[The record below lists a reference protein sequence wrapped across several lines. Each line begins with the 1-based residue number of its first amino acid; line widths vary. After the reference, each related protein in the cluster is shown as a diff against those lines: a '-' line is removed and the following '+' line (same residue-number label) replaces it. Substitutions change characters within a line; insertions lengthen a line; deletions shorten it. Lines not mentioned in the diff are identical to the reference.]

1 MNPIIAAV
9 SPGNMTIRRRILVGF
24 GSVIALLFLAGAYGT
39 VVLRRAHRDLQTNT
53 RNVIAV
59 KNQLFASQ
67 EASRQYVVLA
77 QNDLLRGGSRYVAR
91 MDSAGNLADSLRT
104 QLSVGDAMSDA
115 QRARL
120 GQIAS
125 LQGRIGT
132 RLAIARAYIDIGEPV
147 SAATQT
153 DLSAVLLDSLFNESR
168 AVIDAEDARAGA
180 MMREASTRV
189 GRQQLF
195 VGILLAVGLA
205 AAIAVGLL
213 TLRAVTR
220 PLDGLTAAARR
231 LGDGNLQELPESNG
245 LDEEYRVLA
254 QALADTTTRLALLV
268 REIQSEA
275 QDVSSSAEALTT
287 ASEAAAMSTNRM
299 SGTMIE
305 VTQAAEDQRAGVEAT
320 RLVLADVRGASVV
333 LESTAEDTH
342 AIEIEVRT
350 LTEQARAGVAEA
362 LSVLTRA
369 RDVIHASLANIERVE
384 KASEIVQQFLHTI
397 RQISEQT
404 ELLALNAAIEA
415 ARAGVSGRGFA
426 VVADEVRKLSD
437 QSNRTADDVQDVVTT
452 MQREVATAALAFRG
466 GVESLGN
473 VDSTSRTV
481 TEALSTIDGAIA
493 RMDQLTRAV
502 RESAQ
507 SNRHS
512 VEALGEQVL
521 ASSAHADVQAK
532 SSELARAAAED
543 TAAVSEEVAA
553 TAGELAANA
562 QRLKSLVSAF
572 TV

>member
-1 MNPIIAAV
+1 
-9 SPGNMTIRRRILVGF
+9 MTIRRRILVGF
-24 GSVIALLFLAGAYGT
+24 GSVIALLFLAGGYGT
-39 VVLRRAHRDLQTNT
+39 VVLRRAHRDLQTST

-77 QNDLLRGGSRYVAR
+77 QNDLLRGGGRYVAR
-91 MDSAGNLADSLRT
+91 MDSAGTLADSLRT
-104 QLSVGDAMSDA
+104 QLSIGDGMSDA

-120 GQIAS
+120 SQIAS

-132 RLAIARAYIDIGEPV
+132 RLAIARAHIDIGEP
-147 SAATQT
+147 AAAAVQT

-168 AVIDAEDARAGA
+168 AVIDAEDARASA
-180 MMREASTRV
+180 MLRDAETRV
-189 GRQQLF
+189 SRQQLF
-195 VGILLAVGLA
+195 VGLLLVLGLA
-205 AAIAVGLL
+205 AAIAMGFF
-213 TLRAVTR
+213 TLRAVTH

-231 LGDGNLQELPESNG
+231 LGDGNLQQPPKSQG
-245 LDEEYRVLA
+245 LDAEYHMLA
-254 QALADTTTRLALLV
+254 QALADTTNRLAQLV

-275 QDVSSSAEALTT
+275 QDVASSADALTT
-287 ASEAAAMSTNRM
+287 ASEAAAVSTNRM

-305 VTQAAEDQRAGVEAT
+305 VTRAAEEQRAGVEGT
-320 RLVLADVRGASVV
+320 RAVLADVRGASAV
-333 LESTAEDTH
+333 LESTAEETH
-342 AIEIEVRT
+342 QLEIEVRA
-350 LTEQARAGVAEA
+350 LTGQARTGISEA
-362 LSVLTRA
+362 LAVLTRA
-369 RDVIHASLANIERVE
+369 RDVIHASLSNIERVE
-384 KASEIVQQFLHTI
+384 KASEIVQRFLQTI

-415 ARAGVSGRGFA
+415 ARAGVAGRGFA

-437 QSNRTADDVQDVVTT
+437 YSNRTADDVQGVVTT
-452 MQREVATAALAFRG
+452 MQREVAAAALAFRG
-466 GVESLGN
+466 GVDSLGN
-473 VDSTSRTV
+473 VDMTSRTV
-481 TEALSTIDGAIA
+481 TEALSTIEGAIA

-553 TAGELAANA
+553 TASELAANA